1 MKISQGTAF
10 CLVIYCC
17 KFTRLYC
24 VYTGKTSRPFLCC
37 HSNEP
42 PEAGQAEAQCSL
54 YMKELQQ
61 FILRAQ
67 NFYLKDFEC
76 MDFIMDRLVNL
87 KF

>member
-1 MKISQGTAF
+1 M
-10 CLVIYCC
+10 
-17 KFTRLYC
+17 
-24 VYTGKTSRPFLCC
+24 YTGKTSRPFLCC

-76 MDFIMDRLVNL
+76 MDFILDRLVNL